1 MSTLVSCRTRAATAS
16 LLLASVALSGCS
28 VLSSALTS
36 TDISKLPN
44 IPEGQKQQLVAQ
56 MQSASGS
63 EKREIAAKAKALSK
77 MVGTE
82 LVAEGS
88 WLIDGQTFKLDPKGN
103 TVVNKDDTIY
113 QMMSATDYWRLG
125 QDTYDLCVEQDCEYY
140 SSWTVDVEG
149 SGSDLTYVWTLKIEG
164 PDQPD
169 QPLVRRFKVAK

>member
-1 MSTLVSCRTRAATAS
+1 MSSLVSRRARAATAS

-28 VLSSALTS
+28 ILGGARNS

-44 IPEGQKQQLVAQ
+44 IPEGQKPQLISQ

-63 EKREIAAKAKALSK
+63 TALSK

-82 LVAEGS
+82 LVAVDPPS
-88 WLIDGQTFKLDPKGN
+88 IIDQTFKLDPKGK
-103 TVVNKDDTIY
+103 TVVNKDDKIY

-149 SGSDLTYVWTLKIEG
+149 SGADLTYVWTLKVDG
-164 PDQPD
+164 DDQPKE
-169 QPLVRRFKVAK
+169 PLVRRFTVGK